1 MKSRYAVCLMRLI
14 AVVLAV
20 LVLNIA
26 AQADVLDISAS
37 VHPKKVSP
45 GETFELRLHVT
56 IDKAYHINAGR
67 SEFDI
72 PVELDLD
79 QVKGV
84 TYLPTMYP
92 PSKMKIFSFSPD
104 EVPVYEGNILIVQ
117 KGEVAADVP
126 AGAIELKGT
135 LRYQACDD
143 ESCFPPDS
151 ALFLAKLDVAAPE
164 LPKEAPT
171 EQQEAAQPSSA
182 NLHQESLEP
191 TDSPETAL
199 SAPLPVITSGEQPSA
214 GPSEENENQVAAL
227 VREKGL
233 AVAFGAIFGAGIVLT
248 FTPCVFPMIPI
259 VVGWFL
265 VQGAGKRGKVTAM
278 AAFFVLGLAIMYA
291 LLGVSASKAGAMLG
305 STLQH
310 PAALIAVSAVLA
322 ALALSMFGLY
332 EIRPPGFIASRSGGR
347 QGVLGALLMGAFFG
361 IVAAPCVGPFVLA
374 LLLYVGQVGQPLLG
388 FWMFF
393 ALAIGLG
400 VPFFVLAVFSGKL
413 GALPK
418 AGEWMVSVRKVF
430 GIVLL
435 ASALYFLRPL
445 LDDYLATFLFA
456 LLIIFT
462 GVYFGWLE
470 TSVKQWT
477 VLRPLRP
484 VLGVALVVLGAWSM
498 FAGTRAAE
506 PAASGE
512 PQAAVSFIPYS
523 AAALQEARQTRTP
536 VILDFSAD
544 WCKPC
549 KKMESETFTDDRILK
564 EGRRFVWIKADLTTS
579 GSPEV
584 EELKKSYD
592 IKGVPTIIF
601 IGSDGMEKDRL
612 VGFVRS
618 REFHGR
624 MLSVE

>member
-1 MKSRYAVCLMRLI
+1 MKLRCAGYLMRLI
-14 AVVLAV
+14 AVVLAA

-37 VHPKKVSP
+37 VHPKKVAA
-45 GETFELRLHVT
+45 GETFELRLRVA
-56 IDKAYHINAGR
+56 IDEAYHINAGR

-84 TYLPTMYP
+84 TFLPTVYP
-92 PSKMKIFSFSPD
+92 PSKMKVFSFSPD

-117 KGEVAADVP
+117 KGTVASNVP
-126 AGAIELKGT
+126 PGAIELKGT

-151 ALFLAKLDVAAPE
+151 AHFLAKLDVAAPE
-164 LPKEAPT
+164 LKQDAPT
-171 EQQEAAQPSSA
+171 EQQDTAQPISS
-182 NLHQESLEP
+182 NLHQESSEP
-191 TDSPETAL
+191 PDSRPTAV
-199 SAPLPVITSGEQPSA
+199 SAPLPVVTSVEQPSA
-214 GPSEENENQVAAL
+214 GPSDETENQVAAL
-227 VREKGL
+227 VRERGR

-278 AAFFVLGLAIMYA
+278 AAFFVLGLAVMYA

-310 PAALIAVSAVLA
+310 PTALIAVSVILA

-347 QGVLGALLMGAFFG
+347 QGVLGALLMGAVFG

-374 LLLYVGQVGQPLLG
+374 LLLYVGQIGQPVLG

-413 GALPK
+413 GAMPK

-435 ASALYFLRPL
+435 GSALYFLRPL
-445 LDDYLATFLFA
+445 LGDYLATFLFA

-484 VLGVALVVLGAWSM
+484 VLGVALVVLGAWWM
-498 FAGTRAAE
+498 FTGTRATG
-506 PAASGE
+506 PDASRE
-512 PQAAVSFIPYS
+512 KQAAVSFIPYS
-523 AAALQEARQTRTP
+523 AAALEEARRARIP

-549 KKMESETFTDDRILK
+549 KKMESETFSDASVLN
-564 EGRRFVWIKADLTTS
+564 EGKRFTWIKADLTTS

-584 EELKKSYD
+584 EELKNSFD

-601 IGSDGMEKDRL
+601 IGSDGEEKGRL

-618 REFHGR
+618 SEFHAS